1 MHGPDP
7 ATPAT
12 TDDGRRLRRARPG
25 GGRPSGRAV
34 AGGLLVAVAAVL
46 VFSAYAGAGERPTRS
61 MVVARRALA
70 PGHTITGDDVE
81 VRTGDLPDELVGRSF
96 TAVDEVLGAVALG
109 PLGEGDLVQSGSV
122 RQGAGD
128 DRPEFSFPVEREQA
142 LAGDVRPGEE
152 VDLLAT
158 FGSGSDAETVVLA
171 RGAQIREVD
180 ESRNGTIGSSGRLV
194 LTVGLA
200 SGDEVLDLAHAAQV
214 ATITVVRA
222 GGAGSAAGPART
234 SSATIEGRS

>member
-12 TDDGRRLRRARPG
+12 TDDGRQPRRPRTG
-25 GGRPSGRAV
+25 GGRPSGRAM

-61 MVVARRALA
+61 MVVVRRDVA
-70 PGHTITGDDVE
+70 PGHTITADDLD
-81 VRTGDLPDELVGRSF
+81 VRTGDLPDELAGRTF
-96 TAVDEVLGAVALG
+96 TTLDEVVGAVALG
-109 PLGEGDLVQSGSV
+109 PLVEGDLVQAGAV
-122 RQGAGD
+122 RRGD
-128 DRPEFSFPVEREQA
+128 GDGRPEFSFPVEREQA
-142 LAGDVRPGEE
+142 LAGDVRAGEE

-158 FGSGSDAETVVLA
+158 FGTGSDAETVVLA
-171 RGAQIREVD
+171 RGAQVREVV
-180 ESRNGTIGSSGRLV
+180 EARAGTIGSTGRLV

-200 SGDEVLDLAHAAQV
+200 TGDEVLDLAHAAQV

-222 GGAGSAAGPART
+222 GGTGSTSGPSRT
-234 SSATIEGRS
+234 SSAAIEGRS

>member
-12 TDDGRRLRRARPG
+12 TDDGRRLRRTPRH

-70 PGHTITGDDVE
+70 PGRTITSDDVE

-96 TAVDEVLGAVALG
+96 TTVDEVVGAVALG
-109 PLGEGDLVQSGSV
+109 PLAEGDLVQSGGV
-122 RQGAGD
+122 RRGAGD

-142 LAGDVRPGEE
+142 LAGDVSAGEE

-171 RGAQIREVD
+171 RGAQVREVD
-180 ESRNGTIGSSGRLV
+180 ESRGGTIGSSGRLV
-194 LTVGLA
+194 LTVALA

-222 GGAGSAAGPART
+222 GGAGGTSGPSRT

>member
-12 TDDGRRLRRARPG
+12 TDDGRQPRRTRTG
-25 GGRPSGRAV
+25 VGRPSGRAV

-46 VFSAYAGAGERPTRS
+46 VFSAYAGAGERPTRP
-61 MVVARRALA
+61 MVVARRALP
-70 PGHTITGDDVE
+70 PGRTITADDVE
-81 VRTGDLPDELVGRSF
+81 VRTGDLPDELAGRSF
-96 TAVDEVLGAVALG
+96 TAVDEVVGAVALG
-109 PLGEGDLVQSGSV
+109 PLAEGDLVQSGAV
-122 RQGAGD
+122 RRGAGD

-142 LAGDVRPGEE
+142 LAGDVRTGEE

-171 RGAQIREVD
+171 RGAQVREVD
-180 ESRNGTIGSSGRLV
+180 ESRSGTIGSSGRLV

-200 SGDEVLDLAHAAQV
+200 SGNEVLDLAHAAQV

-222 GGAGSAAGPART
+222 GSGTAAGPSRT
-234 SSATIEGRS
+234 SSAAIEGRS

>member
-12 TDDGRRLRRARPG
+12 TDDGRRPRRTRTG
-25 GGRPSGRAV
+25 VGRPSGRAV
-34 AGGLLVAVAAVL
+34 AGGLLVTVAAVL

-61 MVVARRALA
+61 MVVTRRAVA
-70 PGHTITGDDVE
+70 PGHTITRDDVE

-96 TAVDEVLGAVALG
+96 TTVDEMVGAVALG
-109 PLGEGDLVQSGSV
+109 PLAEGDLVQSGTV
-122 RQGAGD
+122 RRGAGD

-142 LAGDVRPGEE
+142 LAGDLRAGEE

-171 RGAQIREVD
+171 RRAQVREVD
-180 ESRNGTIGSSGRLV
+180 EARSGTIGSSGRLV

-222 GGAGSAAGPART
+222 GGAGSTTGPSRT

>member
-12 TDDGRRLRRARPG
+12 ADDSRRQRRPLTGAA
-25 GGRPSGRAV
+25 RPSGRAV

-46 VFSAYAGAGERPTRS
+46 VFSAYAGAGERPQRS
-61 MVVARRALA
+61 MVVTRREVA
-70 PGHTITGDDVE
+70 PGHTIGPEDVE
-81 VRTGDLPDELVGRSF
+81 VRTGDLPDELIGRSF
-96 TAVDEVLGAVALG
+96 DSIDEVLGAVTLG
-109 PLGEGDLVQSGSV
+109 PLDQGDLVQSGTI
-122 RQGAGD
+122 RLGAGD

-142 LAGDVRPGEE
+142 LAGDVRAGEE

-158 FGSGSDAETVVLA
+158 FGTGTDAETVVLA
-171 RGAQIREVD
+171 RGAQVREVD
-180 ESRNGTIGSSGRLV
+180 EARGGTIGSSGRIV

-200 SGDEVLDLAHAAQV
+200 SGTEVLDLAHAAQV
-214 ATITVVRA
+214 ATLTVVRA
-222 GGAGSAAGPART
+222 GGAGSGTGPERT